1 MAVPEI
7 RLVVLSGPT
16 ASGKTEAALAL
27 ARHHPLEIVSA
38 DSMQVYRG
46 MDIGTAKP
54 SPAERR
60 EVPHHLID
68 VAAPDEDYSAGRFV
82 AEADDAIRGILARGR
97 FPLVAGGTGLYIR
110 ALRRGLDP
118 LPSDAAV
125 RALLSRRWETEGGAA
140 LHAELSRIDPRAAAK
155 IHPADRVRVTRALEI
170 AAVAGRPPS
179 ALRRSW
185 GGAGRYRVL
194 FLSLDPGRDAMYTRI
209 DRRVDAMFRAGLVEE
224 VRGLLARGYGAD
236 LKSMGALGYRHVAA
250 HLRRGVPL
258 DETVATMKR
267 DTRLYA
273 KRQMTWLRQE
283 PDARWICGDSPGESA
298 SEMTGNFLS

>member
-1 MAVPEI
+1 MAAPGA

-16 ASGKTEAALAL
+16 ASGKTDAALAL
-27 ARHHPLEIVSA
+27 ARRHPLEIVNA

-54 SPAERR
+54 SLAERR

-68 VAAPDEDYSAGRFV
+68 VASPDEAYNAGRFV
-82 AEADDAIRGILARGR
+82 AEAEEAIRGILARGR

-125 RALLSRRWETEGGAA
+125 RARLSRRWEAEGGAA
-140 LHAELSRIDPRAAAK
+140 LHAELGRIDPRAAAK
-155 IHPADRVRVTRALEI
+155 IHPADKVRVIRALEI
-170 AAVAGRPPS
+170 AAVAGRPAS
-179 ALRRSW
+179 ELRVSW

-194 FLSLDPGRDAMYTRI
+194 FLALDPGRDAMYGRI
-209 DRRVDAMFRAGLVEE
+209 DRRVDAMFRAGFVEE
-224 VRGLLARGYGAD
+224 VRGLLARGYGAE
-236 LKSMGALGYRHVAA
+236 LRSMAALGYRHVAA
-250 HLRRGVPL
+250 HLLRGVPL
-258 DETVATMKR
+258 ADANAAMKR
-267 DTRLYA
+267 DTRRYA
-273 KRQMTWLRQE
+273 KRQMTWLRRE
-283 PDARWICGDSPGESA
+283 PDARWIPGDFPVESA